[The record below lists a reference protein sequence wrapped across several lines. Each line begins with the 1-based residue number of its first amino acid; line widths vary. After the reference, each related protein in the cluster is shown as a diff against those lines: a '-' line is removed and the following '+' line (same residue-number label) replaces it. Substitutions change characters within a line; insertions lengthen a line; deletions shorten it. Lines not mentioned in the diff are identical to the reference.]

1 MKNKIKY
8 LIITILIICITMFFA
23 IFAKDLLNNK
33 AKLNE
38 SNSSNILDNIFN
50 TNDEI
55 NLQEAYVTKV
65 VDGDTIWVNIEGKE
79 EKIRL
84 IGVNSPEYTKEVEPY
99 GKEATEYTKQNLLNK
114 TVYLQKD
121 ISDTDSYDRLLR
133 YVWTEK
139 ITEINDE
146 NIKNYL
152 FNYSLVYEG
161 LAKSNYYKPDITL
174 QKYLEDAEKYAK
186 ESEKGMWE

>member
-8 LIITILIICITMFFA
+8 LILSIILICITIFFA
-23 IFAKDLLNNK
+23 IFAKNALNNK
-33 AKLNE
+33 ATLNK
-38 SNSSNILDNIFN
+38 NNDKNIIDNI
-50 TNDEI
+50 I
-55 NLQEAYVTKV
+55 NEKIDLQEAYVTKI
-65 VDGDTIWVNIEGKE
+65 VDGDTIWVNIDGKE
-79 EKIRL
+79 EKVRF
-84 IGVNSPEYTKEVEPY
+84 IGINCPEYTKEIEPY

-186 ESEKGMWE
+186 ESEKGMWK

>member
-8 LIITILIICITMFFA
+8 LILSIILICITIFFA
-23 IFAKDLLNNK
+23 IFAKNALNNK
-33 AKLNE
+33 GTLNKD
-38 SNSSNILDNIFN
+38 NDKNIIDNI
-50 TNDEI
+50 I
-55 NLQEAYVTKV
+55 NEKIDLQEAYVTKI
-65 VDGDTIWVNIEGKE
+65 VDGDTIWVNIDGKE
-79 EKIRL
+79 EKVRF
-84 IGVNSPEYTKEVEPY
+84 IGINCPEYTKEIEPY

-186 ESEKGMWE
+186 ESEKGMWK